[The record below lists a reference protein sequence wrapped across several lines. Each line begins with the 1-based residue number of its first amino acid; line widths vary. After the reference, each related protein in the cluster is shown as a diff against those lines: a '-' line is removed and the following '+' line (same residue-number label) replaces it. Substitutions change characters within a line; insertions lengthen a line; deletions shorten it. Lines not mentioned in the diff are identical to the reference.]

1 MLPVLKRVI
10 FVQNQTMKP
19 FLSLGLLLAVFISC
33 KHEIAEIPAPPP
45 GTPTGPNVPDPSPQG
60 ICFESEV
67 LPLLLSNCAMTGCH
81 SASNPAEGI
90 ALTSYASLMNG
101 GEDNLVV
108 PGNANASELIE
119 VLLEDDPDK
128 RMPRPPAAPLTQAQ
142 IDLLKQW
149 INEGA
154 QNTLNCAG
162 CDSTQFT
169 FAADVRPLLQSAC
182 VGCHSGTFP
191 GGGVPLSTFE
201 QIQTVA
207 LNGRLWGAVDHQQ
220 GFSPMPKNS
229 AKLSACELAV
239 IRKWIQAGA
248 QNN

>member
-1 MLPVLKRVI
+1 MR
-10 FVQNQTMKP
+10 
-19 FLSLGLLLAVFISC
+19 LLLLIFPMFVLLMSC
-33 KHEIAEIPAPPP
+33 KHEIAEIPVPVNN
-45 GTPTGPNVPDPSPQG
+45 TPNGPNVPDPSPQG

-67 LPLLLSNCAMTGCH
+67 LPLLVSNCAMTGCH
-81 SASNPAEGI
+81 SANNPAEEI
-90 ALTSYASLMNG
+90 ALTSYSALMNSA
-101 GEDNLVV
+101 EDNLVV

-119 VLLEDDPDK
+119 VLLEVDPDK
-128 RMPRPPAAPLTQAQ
+128 RMPRPPAAPLTQSQ

-154 QNTLNCAG
+154 QNTVNCAG

-169 FAADVRPLLQSAC
+169 FASSVRPLLQSAC

-191 GGGVPLSTFE
+191 GGGVPLSTYE
-201 QIQTVA
+201 QIQAVA
-207 LNGRLWGAVDHQQ
+207 SNGRLWGAVDHQQ
-220 GFSPMPKNS
+220 GFSAMPKNS

-239 IRKWIQAGA
+239 IQKWIQAGA